1 MMYDP
6 DEEFI
11 FADHG
16 CLPTI
21 SVGDLVI
28 LIETE
33 DLMTGY
39 RTYDI
44 EPDNGRG
51 ICDSQKY
58 QTYTYHGHIRTV
70 DDTAV
75 RARGLHRVLEIGEWP
90 TDIWTPGTYRN
101 VRVSEDLKEDWE

>member
-6 DEEFI
+6 HKEFI

-16 CLPTI
+16 FLPTI

-28 LIETE
+28 LTETE
-33 DLMTGY
+33 DLMTGKKDY
-39 RTYDI
+39 NIDH
-44 EPDNGRG
+44 DNGKG
-51 ICDSQKY
+51 ICDSREY

-75 RARGLHRVLEIGEWP
+75 RARGLHRVL
-90 TDIWTPGTYRN
+90 DISEPKGSWTSDPHRN
-101 VRVSEDLKEDWE
+101 IRISEDLKEDWE

>member
-1 MMYDP
+1 MKYDP
-6 DEEFI
+6 REDFA

-16 CLPTI
+16 ILPTI

-33 DLMTGY
+33 ELMTGK
-39 RTYDI
+39 RMYDI
-44 EPDNGRG
+44 EPDNGHG
-51 ICDSQKY
+51 ICDNQEY

-75 RARGLHRVLEIGEWP
+75 RARGLHRVLKIGE
-90 TDIWTPGTYRN
+90 TKGIWTPNTYRI
-101 VRVSEDLKEDWE
+101 VLVSKDLKEEWE